1 MEPILQFP
9 QGSKNSNTV
18 CLFQIYLPFEMG
30 NLKITLNHR
39 KSEFSN
45 HEIAY
50 KVIKYHCVVI
60 SCSVAR
66 KHKFSNFS
74 TSLYSSLTQK
84 IKNQVKLTARAG
96 EIPILQ
102 KSAALLS

>member
-1 MEPILQFP
+1 MDPILQFP

-18 CLFQIYLPFEMG
+18 CLFKRKINLKMG

-50 KVIKYHCVVI
+50 KVIKYHCVVT
-60 SCSVAR
+60 SCGVAR
-66 KHKFSNFS
+66 KHNFSNFS
-74 TSLYSSLTQK
+74 TSLYSRLTQNSGLEK
-84 IKNQVKLTARAG
+84 T
-96 EIPILQ
+96 ILNNPMQ
-102 KSAALLS
+102 T